1 MIPDARV
8 YRFIPIH
15 ACYRGGHVDKLSEF
29 KEKFNNFYWSPDAIV
44 FCSEMGQNHCKDWF
58 VR

>member
-29 KEKFNNFYWSPDAIV
+29 KEKFNNVYWSPDAIV
-44 FCSEMGQNHCKDWF
+44 FCSEMGQNHC
-58 VR
+58 